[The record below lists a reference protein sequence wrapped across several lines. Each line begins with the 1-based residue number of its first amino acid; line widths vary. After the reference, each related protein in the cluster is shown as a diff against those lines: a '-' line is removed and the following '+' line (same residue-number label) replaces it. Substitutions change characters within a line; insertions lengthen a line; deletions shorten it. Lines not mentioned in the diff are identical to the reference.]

1 MRTAAVGDLPSLQTC
16 FKESLALRHWQQP
29 LPLWFLVQIMSVA
42 APQGH
47 VPMVRWLLAGG
58 CSATTL
64 PPLKRLVHDIVQ
76 RAMPSSSGS
85 SAGGSSDGSSGAID
99 DVSTVVRA
107 LVTDGGFDVSFPRS
121 GDGWTPL
128 HACCSRNLVTLAR
141 ELLQLGADVNA
152 VCLLHLRC
160 CVRLFHK
167 TSSQLTISRVQFVV
181 NCSFCVFSL
190 SLFQTTRS

>member
-1 MRTAAVGDLPSLQTC
+1 VRTAAVGDLPSLQTC
-16 FKESLALRHWQQP
+16 IKESLALPHWQQP

-47 VPMVRWLLAGG
+47 VPMVRWLFAGG
-58 CSATTL
+58 CSATSL
-64 PPLKRLVHDIVQ
+64 PPLKHLVHDIVQ
-76 RAMPSSSGS
+76 RVMPSS
-85 SAGGSSDGSSGAID
+85 GGSNGNSNSNSSGCSGAID
-99 DVSTVVRA
+99 DVSAVVRA

-152 VCLLHLRC
+152 VCWLHLRS
-160 CVRLFHK
+160 CVRLFGKHPA
-167 TSSQLTISRVQFVV
+167 
-181 NCSFCVFSL
+181 N
-190 SLFQTTRS
+190 